1 MRNHRISLQ
10 DIATLAGVTKMTVSR
25 YIRSPKTVAKV
36 TGERIAMIMEEIN
49 YIPNRAPGMLLN
61 AQSYTLGVLIP
72 SFQNQLFADILAGIE
87 SVTSGHNYQ
96 TLIANYNYNK
106 ESEEESVI
114 NLLSYNIDGII
125 LSEKHHTVR
134 TVKFL
139 RSAKIPIVEL
149 MDVQGDKMDM
159 EVGFDNRQA
168 AFDMVSTMLA
178 KRQRRKIIY
187 FGSKDDVRD
196 EQRFCGYC
204 DAMHQHQLEAH
215 RINPRAISSIH
226 LGSKLMKEALAIHPD
241 LDGVFCTNDDI
252 AMGALLY
259 CREYDLSIP
268 EQISIA
274 GFHGLEMGKQM
285 IPSLASV
292 ITPRF
297 DIGRMAAQ
305 MLLNKLKND
314 VLNHNTV
321 DLGYQIYPGK
331 TL

>member
-25 YIRSPKTVAKV
+25 YIRSPKTVSRA

-87 SVTSGHNYQ
+87 SVTSDHNYQ

-149 MDVQGDKMDM
+149 MDVQGAKMDM

-178 KRQRRKIIY
+178 KRQRRKII
-187 FGSKDDVRD
+187 
-196 EQRFCGYC
+196 
-204 DAMHQHQLEAH
+204 
-215 RINPRAISSIH
+215 
-226 LGSKLMKEALAIHPD
+226 
-241 LDGVFCTNDDI
+241 
-252 AMGALLY
+252 
-259 CREYDLSIP
+259 
-268 EQISIA
+268 
-274 GFHGLEMGKQM
+274 
-285 IPSLASV
+285 
-292 ITPRF
+292 
-297 DIGRMAAQ
+297 
-305 MLLNKLKND
+305 
-314 VLNHNTV
+314 
-321 DLGYQIYPGK
+321 
-331 TL
+331 